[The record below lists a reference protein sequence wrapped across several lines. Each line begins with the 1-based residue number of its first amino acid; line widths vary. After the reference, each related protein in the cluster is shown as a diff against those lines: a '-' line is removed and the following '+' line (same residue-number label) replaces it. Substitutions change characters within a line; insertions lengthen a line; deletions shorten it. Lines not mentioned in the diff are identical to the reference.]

1 MVGMFNSHYIRHKAG
16 YLVLL
21 VMVFFSGFLLG
32 QEVSVS
38 ARLDSSRALI
48 GDQLTLHLR
57 VEKSALASVS
67 FPPYADTLSGKIEI
81 VRKSTIDTVSVSGG
95 KVILNQDLLIT
106 VFDTGL
112 IEIPPQSFAFQSGQ
126 IRDTLFT
133 QPIALQI
140 RSMPVDTT
148 IRDIKAN
155 MRTPINAQEAFPY
168 FLGLVAL
175 ALLIVA
181 IVYLVRRIRRKES
194 RPAVNVP
201 SEPAEVVALRQLEQ
215 LRAEKP
221 WIQKPVKAYYI
232 NLTGILR
239 HYIERRYHI
248 MALEETTDE
257 ILKDLKKSSCT
268 ANNLEKLA
276 SILKLA
282 DLVKFAKLIPD
293 EVENGIQ
300 VEEAIIFVKNTTPV
314 AEVTVREE
322 MTKQDTVESNVE
334 S

>member
-1 MVGMFNSHYIRHKAG
+1 MSISHYIRRKAG
-16 YLVLL
+16 YLVLFM
-21 VMVFFSGFLLG
+21 MVFFSGFLLG
-32 QEVSVS
+32 QEVTVT

-57 VEKSALASVS
+57 VEKSAGASVS
-67 FPPYADTLSGKIEI
+67 FPHFADTLSGKIEI
-81 VRKSTIDTVSVSGG
+81 IRKSVISTTTGPNG
-95 KVILNQDLLIT
+95 KLVLSQDLLIT

-112 IEIPPQSFAFQSGQ
+112 IEIPPQPFAFQNGQ
-126 IRDTLFT
+126 LKDTLHT

-140 RSMPVDTT
+140 QSLSVDTT

-155 MRTPINAQEAFPY
+155 MRTPVNAQEVFPY
-168 FLGLVAL
+168 FLGLIAL
-175 ALLIVA
+175 ALLVIAIIFIV
-181 IVYLVRRIRRKES
+181 RKIRRKDTKTIEF
-194 RPAVNVP
+194 VP
-201 SEPAEVVALRQLEQ
+201 SEPAEVIALRQLEQ
-215 LRAEKP
+215 LRVEKP
-221 WIQKPVKAYYI
+221 WIQKPVKMYYI
-232 NLTGILR
+232 NLTNILR

-248 MALEETTDE
+248 MALEQTTDE
-257 ILKDLKKSSCT
+257 ILKDLKKTGSQ

-300 VEEAIIFVKNTTPV
+300 VEEAIGFVKNTTPV
-314 AEVTVREE
+314 VEETFREGVPKQGTV
-322 MTKQDTVESNVE
+322 QSNVE